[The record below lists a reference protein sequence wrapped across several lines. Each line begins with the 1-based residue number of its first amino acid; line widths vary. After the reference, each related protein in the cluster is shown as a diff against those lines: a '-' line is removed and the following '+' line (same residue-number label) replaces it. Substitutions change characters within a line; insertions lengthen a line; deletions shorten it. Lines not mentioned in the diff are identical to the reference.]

1 VIDLLSRWIGL
12 TVFSLLAFAWMG
24 VYGPPETAGTALA
37 VGLLAVL
44 QAYGGYRLGLKADR
58 LRETAYLDSLT
69 GVLVHRRFTELL
81 QREVERARRNS
92 YPVTLLFID
101 LDNFKIYNDKHGH
114 LAGDNIL
121 CQFANLLCKSVR
133 EQDTVGRWGGEEFV
147 VLLPHT
153 NTEQAV
159 VVGER
164 IQRNVRKQLAGV
176 TVSIGLA
183 SFPAHADSATELA
196 AKADMLMYEAKKQK
210 DCMLVATSENNAAE
224 SRQQ

>member
-1 VIDLLSRWIGL
+1 LYSRWMGL

-24 VYGPPETAGTALA
+24 IYGLPSTAKTALFT
-37 VGLLAVL
+37 GLLTVL
-44 QAYGGYRLGLKADR
+44 QAYGGYRLGLAFEH
-58 LRETAYLDSLT
+58 LRDMAYLDSLT
-69 GVLVHRRFTELL
+69 GVLVHRRFIELL

-101 LDNFKIYNDKHGH
+101 LDNFKQFNDKHGH

-121 CQFANLLCKSVR
+121 CLFADLLRNSVR

-153 NTEQAV
+153 NTDQGI

-164 IQRNVRKQLAGV
+164 IQQNVRHGLAGV

-183 SFPAHADSATELA
+183 SFPAHAQTATELT
-196 AKADMLMYEAKKQK
+196 AKADMLMYEAKKRK
-210 DCMLVATSENNAAE
+210 DCMLVATD
-224 SRQQ
+224 